1 LVIARSAYGALLVVL
16 APVAVGYLLWRGR
29 REPGY
34 RRDLGHRFGYL
45 PADLPERPLWLHVA
59 SVGEARAIEPVL
71 TALLERHPGLPVV
84 VTTFTPTGRAQ
95 LQARFGERI
104 RYAYLPLDLPFAVRR
119 FVRRLRPRLGVI
131 LELELWPNLFAACRE
146 AAIPLILAN
155 ARLSR
160 RSLARYR
167 RLPGLFGS
175 ALGACQ
181 VVAAQTRADAERLRQ
196 LGAPSERIVV
206 HGNIKFDLELP
217 QDLVAQGRALRA
229 TVAARRPVWIAASTH
244 EGEDETAIAAH
255 RLIRERFPDA
265 LLLLVPRHPA
275 RFGPVAER
283 VRASGLTVARRSVPA
298 PADAGAAVLIGD
310 SMGEMALY
318 LAASDVAFM
327 GGSLV
332 PVGGHNP
339 LEPAALGL
347 PVVSGPEVFN
357 FERVD
362 ALLGEAGARLRV
374 TDAESLAQAVGDL
387 LSDPAH
393 RARIGAAAAAVVEA
407 NRGAGSRLLAE
418 IEARLGGE
426 Q

>member
-1 LVIARSAYGALLVVL
+1 LVIARRAYGALLGVL

-34 RRDLGHRFGYL
+34 RRDLGHRFGNL

-71 TALLERHPGLPVV
+71 TALLEHHPGLPVV

-146 AAIPLILAN
+146 AEIPLILAN

-167 RLPGLFGS
+167 RLPGLFGT

-181 VVAAQTRADAERLRQ
+181 VVAAQTRADAERLQQ
-196 LGAPSERIVV
+196 LGAPPERIVV

-244 EGEDETAIAAH
+244 EGEDEAAIAAH
-255 RLIRERFPDA
+255 RRIRERFPDA

-275 RFGPVAER
+275 RFGPVAEL
-283 VRASGLTVARRSVPA
+283 VRASGLTTARRSAPA
-298 PADAGAAVLIGD
+298 RADAGAAVLIGD

-374 TDAESLAQAVGDL
+374 TDAESLAQVVGDL
-387 LSDPAH
+387 LSDPAQ

-407 NRGAGSRLLAE
+407 NRGAGARLLAE
-418 IEARLGGE
+418 IETRLGGE